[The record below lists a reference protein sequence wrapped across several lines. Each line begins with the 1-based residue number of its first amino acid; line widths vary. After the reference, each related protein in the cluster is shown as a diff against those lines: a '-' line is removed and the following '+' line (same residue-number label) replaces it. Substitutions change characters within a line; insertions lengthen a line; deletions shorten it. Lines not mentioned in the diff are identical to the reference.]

1 MLDLLKHRGG
11 NDCSTFSQSVGIL
24 IEIFMQYSEFS
35 GKGVLENVT
44 VMAGHGKL
52 CENIISRKIS
62 LRQFELLVGACL
74 AVFCPSV

>member
-1 MLDLLKHRGG
+1 MLDLLKHRRG

-35 GKGVLENVT
+35 GKGVLENAT